1 MKKTLKTGGLADFLK
16 DYKVCSVE
24 FAPFCM
30 GEGKC
35 LVTRRVTFLQ
45 SCCIDTPAV
54 HTICFYE
61 YVVIKRKEE
70 QEMR

>member
-35 LVTRRVTFLQ
+35 LATRCVTFLQ
-45 SCCIDTPAV
+45 FCCMAPQQV
-54 HTICFYE
+54 HTSAF
-61 YVVIKRKEE
+61 
-70 QEMR
+70 MNT